1 MNKNS
6 HKSCKSHNLH
16 KSKLHKS
23 LFSTFLLLTLC
34 TFSISAANSIKGV
47 VKDAKTNEPLI
58 GVTIQVEGSKSGTIT
73 NINGGFSMDVPTS
86 NSVIVVSYIGYI
98 SQKISAT
105 GKSDFIINLIEDNKN
120 LDEVVVV
127 GYGTKKKSLLTG
139 ATSSVTAAD
148 MTSSVLRAEQALQG
162 KAAGV
167 TVTPQ
172 SGAPGSGMKV
182 KIRGAGSNGSSEPL
196 YIVDGMRTGD
206 INFLAPSDIES
217 MEVLKDAASSAIYG
231 AEGANGVVLIKT
243 KAGKKGQAKIDLNVQ
258 FGTQSISKK
267 PSMMNSKQYATF
279 MTEGHAA
286 NFPGLPNPTNVDAIG
301 TNWLDQIAENAPSQS
316 HSLTISGGSDKGTY
330 MVSAGYDKQ
339 DGVIGGSKASFER
352 ITTRVNLSQE
362 VKPWLEV
369 GANIAFTNSKKS
381 SITEDD
387 GFNGVINSALMMD
400 PTTKPTYSPTQLTT
414 YMKGLIAAGNTLL
427 KDANGNY
434 YGLSDNNFL
443 QGELMNP
450 LIRMA
455 IDKGIYTDNKLLTS
469 QYLNLKPFKNFVF
482 TSRVGLD
489 LAFGNYNS
497 WTPSYYANSR
507 SLNTAANVTSNDQ
520 KWSTWLWE
528 NFASYNYKIGENNIT
543 IMAGMSAEKFSY
555 TNLNTNSGKMIKEDD
570 LFRYPDYVDS
580 RKNDI
585 IGGRKEVKSKNS
597 YFGRVSYDY
606 KGKYMLEGTLRRDGS
621 SLFGSKNKYG
631 TFPSISGGW
640 VASEESFWK
649 MEKINFMKV
658 RASWGQN
665 GSLSNLGVDQYR
677 SLITTTGIEYPNGNN
692 VLIPGAEPDLLANAE
707 LRWETSEQID
717 LGLDL
722 KAFNSKLYFTFDAYR
737 KVTKDLLTPSTP
749 ALSHGNDAPYWNA
762 GEVTNTGL
770 EFMVGYQDHKS
781 DFTYDVNVN
790 LSLMKNE
797 VTGMNSAVTRIGGS
811 SLPTLGN
818 LTYMELGQP
827 IYYFRGY
834 QNDGIFKNQAQI
846 DAWKTANKITDATY
860 KPVPGDPIV
869 KNNVDDGT
877 ISDKDMANIGS
888 PHPDMIIGSNIT
900 LGYKNFDLNIFMQG
914 SFGQENF
921 LGFARADNAETNK
934 LTKFYDNRWT
944 AANNVASMPRAGY
957 NGEYLYKSDLMVES
971 GSYLKIRQIQL
982 GYSIPKALA
991 KKVLLSK
998 ARMFVSL
1005 NDYFTFSKYSGLDP
1019 EVGSQ
1024 NNNAQGIDFG
1034 IYPVSKKVLF
1044 GLSLS
1049 F

>member
-6 HKSCKSHNLH
+6 HKRCKSHNLH

-543 IMAGMSAEKFSY
+543 VMAGMSAEKFSY

>member
-58 GVTIQVEGSKSGTIT
+58 GVTIQVEGLKSGTIT
-73 NINGGFSMDVPTS
+73 NINGTFSVDIPSS

-98 SQKISAT
+98 SQKISAN

-243 KAGKKGQAKIDLNVQ
+243 KAGKKGQAKIDLNIQ

-286 NFPGLPNPTNVDAIG
+286 NFPGLPNPTTVDAIG

-339 DGVIGGSKASFER
+339 DGVIGGKKASFER
-352 ITTRVNLSQE
+352 ITTRVNLFQE

-400 PTTKPTYSPTQLTT
+400 PTTKPTYAPAQLTT

-528 NFASYNYKIGENNIT
+528 NFASYNYKIGENSIT
-543 IMAGMSAEKFSY
+543 VMAGMSAEKFSY

-722 KAFNSKLYFTFDAYR
+722 KAFNSRMYFTFDAYR

-834 QNDGIFKNQAQI
+834 QNNGIFKDQAQI

-934 LTKFYDNRWT
+934 LTKFYNNRWT
-944 AANNVASMPRAGY
+944 TSNTVASMPRAGY

>member
-1 MNKNS
+1 MNKRM
-6 HKSCKSHNLH
+6 HTRCKPRNLH
-16 KSKLHKS
+16 QNKLFKGLLS
-23 LFSTFLLLTLC
+23 TVLFLTLC
-34 TFSISAANSIKGV
+34 TFSVSAANSIKGV

-58 GVTIQVEGSKSGTIT
+58 GVTIQVEGLKSGTIT
-73 NINGGFSMDVPTS
+73 NINGVFSIDAPS
-86 NSVIVVSYIGYI
+86 NSVLVVSYIGYI
-98 SQKISAT
+98 SQKISVT
-105 GKSDFIINLIEDNKN
+105 GKSDFIINLAEDNKN

-243 KAGKKGQAKIDLNVQ
+243 KAGKKGEARIDLNVQ
-258 FGTQSISKK
+258 FGTQSIGNR
-267 PSMMNSKQYATF
+267 PTMMNSKQYATF
-279 MTEGHAA
+279 MKEGHAA
-286 NFPGLPNPTNVDAIG
+286 TFPGLPNPSTVDPIG
-301 TNWLDQIAENAPSQS
+301 TNWLDLIAENAPTQS

-352 ITTRVNLSQE
+352 ITTRVNLFQE

-369 GANIAFTNSKKS
+369 GANIAFTNSSKS

-400 PTTKPTYSPTQLTT
+400 PTGKATYAATQVTP
-414 YMKGLIAAGNTLL
+414 YMAGLIAAKNTLL
-427 KDANGNY
+427 KDASGNY

-443 QGELMNP
+443 QGELINP
-450 LIRMA
+450 LIRIA
-455 IDKGIYTDNKLLTS
+455 TDNGIYSDNKLLTS

-482 TSRVGLD
+482 TSRIGLD
-489 LAFGNYNS
+489 LAFGNYNA

-528 NFASYNYKIGENNIT
+528 NFASYSYKYGENSLT
-543 IMAGMSAEKFSY
+543 VMAGMSAEKFKY

-585 IGGRKEVKSKNS
+585 IGGGIDIKTKNS

-606 KGKYMLEGTLRRDGS
+606 QGKYMVEGTLRRDGS
-621 SLFGSKNKYG
+621 SLFGSQNKYG

-665 GSLSNLGVDQYR
+665 GSLSNLSTNQYR
-677 SLITTTGIEYPNGNN
+677 SLISTTGIEYPDGNGL
-692 VLIPGAEPDLLANAE
+692 LIPGAEPDLLANAA
-707 LRWETSEQID
+707 LKWETSEQID
-717 LGLDL
+717 LGIDL

-770 EFMVGYQDHKS
+770 EFMLGYQDHKS

-811 SLPTLGN
+811 SLPTLGT

-827 IYYFRGY
+827 IYYYRGY
-834 QNDGIFKNQAQI
+834 QNDGIFKDQAQI
-846 DAWKTANKITDATY
+846 DAWKTANKITDASY

-888 PHPDMIIGSNIT
+888 PHPDVIVGSNIT

-944 AANNVASMPRAGY
+944 TTNTVASMPRAGY

-982 GYSIPKALA
+982 GYTVPKAIA
-991 KKVLLSK
+991 KKALLSK

-1005 NDYFTFSKYSGLDP
+1005 NDFFTFSKYSGLDP
-1019 EVGSQ
+1019 EVGSR

-1044 GLSLS
+1044 GLALS